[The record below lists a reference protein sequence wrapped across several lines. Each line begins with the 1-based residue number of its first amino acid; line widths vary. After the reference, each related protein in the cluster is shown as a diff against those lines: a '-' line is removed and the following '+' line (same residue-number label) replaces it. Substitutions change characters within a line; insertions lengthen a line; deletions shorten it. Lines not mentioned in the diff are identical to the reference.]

1 MNIIILGTG
10 RIGQAISLDLSSHPE
25 LNLTIVDQDEE
36 RVNRLQ
42 KKLGLKGIIADLA
55 QEKDI
60 LDLVAG
66 YDLVV
71 NALPGKL
78 GFRIMKA
85 VIQAGIDEVDVSFFP
100 ENPLNLNSLAKSK
113 NLKILTDCGLAP
125 GLSNLMVGR
134 AYAQL
139 DKIES
144 VKIYVGGLPKERK
157 LPWEFYSFFS
167 PEDIVQE
174 YIRPARLKKDNQILV
189 KPALEA
195 IEHVYFRG
203 IGTLEAFLT
212 DGLRTLLYTLD
223 IPNMEEKTLRYP
235 GHREKIKFLQ
245 GLGLF
250 GENEVVLVNQ
260 KVIPLDL
267 TTKLLAQAWF
277 ADDGQADYTV
287 MRIEVIGRREGQE
300 LKINYELIDEYDPD
314 QKLSSMSRTTGF
326 TTAACVLLLKEGLLS
341 STGVIPLEVIG
352 QVDDCYS
359 FILKYLKERNIVI
372 HENIEE
378 KST

>member
-1 MNIIILGTG
+1 MK
-10 RIGQAISLDLSSHPE
+10 
-25 LNLTIVDQDEE
+25 
-36 RVNRLQ
+36 RLQ

-55 QEKDI
+55 REKDI

-167 PEDIVQE
+167 PEDIG
-174 YIRPARLKKDNQILV
+174 LKRI
-189 KPALEA
+189 
-195 IEHVYFRG
+195 
-203 IGTLEAFLT
+203 
-212 DGLRTLLYTLD
+212 
-223 IPNMEEKTLRYP
+223 
-235 GHREKIKFLQ
+235 IK
-245 GLGLF
+245 
-250 GENEVVLVNQ
+250 
-260 KVIPLDL
+260 
-267 TTKLLAQAWF
+267 
-277 ADDGQADYTV
+277 Y
-287 MRIEVIGRREGQE
+287 
-300 LKINYELIDEYDPD
+300 
-314 QKLSSMSRTTGF
+314 
-326 TTAACVLLLKEGLLS
+326 
-341 STGVIPLEVIG
+341 
-352 QVDDCYS
+352 
-359 FILKYLKERNIVI
+359 
-372 HENIEE
+372 
-378 KST
+378 